1 MLKVFF
7 QVTVGSTSRTEHLKA
22 AGGALAALL
31 VAQAV
36 LWLFPEWGVR
46 LIPPI
51 GATITILFIQPHSP
65 VASPTSVFGGY
76 AVSLVSAWIASL
88 IFATPWLAIPLAV
101 SLTIWGMMHFRCV
114 HPPAGA
120 AAIVLLDPG
129 IALNWPVW
137 LGKLTVLGVDS
148 ILIVLATIVVSVYLI
163 KRPYPFH
170 PAVPAPAPA
179 PQPVVP
185 APLTHITLED
195 LDGAIRSIDTFV
207 DIQEEEM
214 LDIYERSLQ
223 NAMLRAQTPK

>member
-7 QVTVGSTSRTEHLKA
+7 QVTVGSTSRIEHLKA
-22 AGGALAALL
+22 AGGALVALL
-31 VAQAV
+31 VVQAV
-36 LWLFPEWGVR
+36 LWFFPEWGIR

-65 VASPTSVFGGY
+65 VASPTSVLGGY
-76 AVSLVSAWIASL
+76 AVSLVSAWVASL
-88 IFATPWLAIPLAV
+88 LFATPWLAIPLAV
-101 SLTIWGMMHFRCV
+101 SLTIWGMMHFRCM

-129 IALNWPVW
+129 LALNGSVW
-137 LGKLTVLGVDS
+137 ASKLNVVAVNSLL
-148 ILIVLATIVVSVYLI
+148 ILAATILVSVYLI

-170 PAVPAPAPA
+170 PTAPAPAPA
-179 PQPVVP
+179 PVP
-185 APLTHITLED
+185 APAVAVPHIMLED
-195 LDGAIRSIDTFV
+195 LDRALRSMDTFV

-223 NAMLRAQTPK
+223 NALARTQR

>member
-7 QVTVGSTSRTEHLKA
+7 QVTVGSTSRAEHLKA
-22 AGGALAALL
+22 AGGALVALL
-31 VAQAV
+31 VAQTV
-36 LWLFPEWGVR
+36 LWFFPEWGIR

-65 VASPTSVFGGY
+65 VASPTSVLGGY

-88 IFATPWLAIPLAV
+88 LFATPWLAIPLAV

-129 IALNWPVW
+129 LALNGSVW
-137 LGKLTVLGVDS
+137 ASKLNVVAVDS
-148 ILIVLATIVVSVYLI
+148 LLILAATILVSVYLI

-170 PAVPAPAPA
+170 PTAPAPAPA
-179 PQPVVP
+179 PVP
-185 APLTHITLED
+185 APAVAVPHIMLED
-195 LDGAIRSIDTFV
+195 LDRALRSMDTFV

-223 NAMLRAQTPK
+223 NALARTQR